1 MVVSRSL
8 SFGLAVDALEER
20 AFALGRRSC
29 FHDHD
34 VDDLASVG
42 ASLCTKILRTC

>member
-1 MVVSRSL
+1 MMVPRSL
-8 SFGLAVDALEER
+8 LFGFAVDALEGR
-20 AFALGRRSC
+20 AIAFGRRSC